1 MPKDLGAA
9 RTWCGRVRDNGRE
22 QRVDPK
28 VRVVEARGDRGVGV
42 HNGALLD
49 RAVEAGVVDVR
60 HRVAVPVRNGEK
72 KIRAA
77 MLEGKDGVGGAYVA
91 P

>member
-1 MPKDLGAA
+1 M
-9 RTWCGRVRDNGRE
+9 RDNGRE

-49 RAVEAGVVDVR
+49 RAVEGSVIDVR
-60 HRVAVPVRNGEK
+60 HRVAVPARNGEM
-72 KIRAA
+72 RS
-77 MLEGKDGVGGAYVA
+77 ER
-91 P
+91 